1 MTIPQDM
8 LPLHHWVALADIP
21 DRGLDLHFE
30 ANEAERQAVAAWL
43 EAPAIASLTADYRL
57 LRRGSQV
64 KLDGTLKA
72 RLTRLCVVTLEPF
85 DVAIEEP
92 VSMRFS
98 EHASEDGAAEASVS
112 HDAEEEDLPDPI
124 INGRIDIGA
133 VTAEFLS
140 LGLDPYPRKPG
151 TDFHYEEDAG
161 KENPFAALA
170 RLKVEKG
177 PKQG

>member
-1 MTIPQDM
+1 MTTEAA
-8 LPLHHWVALADIP
+8 LPLHHTLAVADIP
-21 DRGLDLHFE
+21 DRGLDYHFE
-30 ANEAERQAVAAWL
+30 ANADERQAVAKWL
-43 EAPAIASLTADYRL
+43 DAPSLASLTADYRL

-85 DVAIEEP
+85 ETEIEEP

-98 EHASEDGAAEASVS
+98 EHASEDGAAEASIS
-112 HDAEEEDLPDPI
+112 HDAEEADLPDLI
-124 INGRIDIGA
+124 INGRIDVGA

-151 TDFHYEEDAG
+151 TDFRYEEDTG

-170 RLKVEKG
+170 SLKVEKG
-177 PKQG
+177 SN